1 MESCVLAVA
10 SYHLVFGINSIEQR
24 NASTGLG
31 RMSPH
36 DARSEAKKG
45 ALESTK
51 EGTQPLERVKE
62 QKVTSQ
68 A

>member
-1 MESCVLAVA
+1 
-10 SYHLVFGINSIEQR
+10 
-24 NASTGLG
+24 
-31 RMSPH
+31 MSPL
-36 DARSEAKKG
+36 DACSEAKNG

-68 A
+68 E